1 MPIFECNMDKDIE
14 KVGKDNYENG
24 YDNGL
29 EQGKTI
35 GEFNTLAELYKDG
48 NISLDIA
55 LKKLGITE
63 DEFLAKL

>member
-1 MPIFECNMDKDIE
+1 MPIFECNMDEVLE

-35 GEFNTLAELYKDG
+35 GEFNTLAELYRDG
-48 NISLDIA
+48 TISLDIS

-63 DEFLAKL
+63 DEFLSKL